1 MIEAIRLGTALVSA
15 LVLIA
20 VNAIPLIGVMI
31 WGWSLMMILVL
42 YWVESGVVGVINI
55 FKIAKA
61 QGGDLPEAAPIT
73 INGNRITIRMSG
85 AASSMARGPLIG
97 FFILHYGIFWA
108 VHGVFVFTMPLF
120 AGLANPTF
128 DPSSPSFGFAP
139 MDFGPLPL
147 DGLLLGAILLT
158 ARHVVSY
165 FTNYIG
171 RGEYLRATPA
181 GQMLSVYGRVV
192 VHCRG
197 GGDRRVRDADR
208 RTRAAGRAQDA
219 DRSWPASTRA
229 PACRAFAG
237 GRLMVLVGAWASQS
251 ADEGRLRLW
260 AGCGGRNRPD
270 LADYRAHWLIRSSA

>member
-1 MIEAIRLGTALVSA
+1 MIEAIRLGTALVSV

-20 VNAIPLIGVMI
+20 VNAIPLIGVMF

-55 FKIAKA
+55 FKIANA
-61 QGGDLPEAAPIT
+61 QGSDSPEAAPIT

-85 AASSMARGPLIG
+85 VATGMSRGPLIG

-108 VHGVFVFTMPLF
+108 VHGVFVFAMPLF

-158 ARHVVSY
+158 ASHVVSY

-192 VHCRG
+192 VLHVTIIAGAGVIAVFGTPLAALVLLVGLKTLIDLGLHLRE
-197 GGDRRVRDADR
+197 RRQAGAS
-208 RTRAAGRAQDA
+208 AAG
-219 DRSWPASTRA
+219 
-229 PACRAFAG
+229 
-237 GRLMVLVGAWASQS
+237 
-251 ADEGRLRLW
+251 
-260 AGCGGRNRPD
+260 
-270 LADYRAHWLIRSSA
+270 